1 MITLGT
7 PTVLCCDFPGCSAS
21 LPVLTSVEL
30 ARRDAAVAGDR
41 LELAVVRLQLGWVR
55 RSGPGGEDL
64 CPEHAP
70 CAERPVVRVHGL
82 VDHLVVDAE
91 RLSLAN
97 DEERLT
103 GIEVRALHDGR
114 WGVHDLTVLSRES
127 LLRWL
132 RSRGTRSDW
141 AENTV
146 GILLGHGPLTD
157 GVSP

>member
-7 PTVLCCDFPGCSAS
+7 PTVLCCDSPGCSAS

-30 ARRDAAVAGDR
+30 ARRGAAVA
-41 LELAVVRLQLGWVR
+41 GWVR

-91 RLSLAN
+91 RLSFAN